1 MNAFTIRNFG
11 IIMLMSVA
19 SALLIGCA
27 TADKEPLVK
36 GTTSIRPNVP
46 SAAASNPGSLFPTVG
61 TAAGSFRP
69 LFEDP
74 RARNVGDTLTVVLN
88 ESTVA
93 KRSNSAAAAKSSK
106 IETTADLS
114 SLANVGDVI
123 KGLPG
128 SGIGRSLAGRGVAAG
143 RSVDGLTVD
152 ASNEFEGKGSA
163 AAQNAFTGTVTVT
176 VLEVLANG
184 NLIVA
189 GEKQLAVSAE
199 EEVIRISG
207 VVNPATLVR
216 NSVNSSQVAD
226 LRLEYRGRGF
236 GDDTNAPGW
245 LTGIFLKISPF

>member
-1 MNAFTIRNFG
+1 MGAFNFRNLG
-11 IIMLMSVA
+11 IIMLMSLA

-36 GTTSIRPNVP
+36 GVTSVRPNVP
-46 SAAASNPGSLFPTVG
+46 SAVASNPGSLFPTVG
-61 TAAGSFRP
+61 TSSGSFRP

-114 SLANVGDVI
+114 ALSNVADVI
-123 KGLPG
+123 KGVPG
-128 SGIGRSLAGRGVAAG
+128 SGIGRSLANRAAAAG
-143 RSVDGLTVD
+143 RAIDGVTVD

-163 AAQNAFTGTVTVT
+163 AAQNAFTGTVQVT
-176 VLEVLANG
+176 VLEVLPNG
-184 NLIVA
+184 NLMVV

-236 GDDTNAPGW
+236 GDDTNSPGW
-245 LTGIFLKISPF
+245 LTGLLLKLSPF